1 MEKLIREVK
10 HAGRSLVRSKGF
22 AAAVMVTLSV
32 CIAVNVAIFA
42 IVNSVLLRPL
52 PVPNANAIVLMSNR
66 YPGAGVGDLNES
78 SSGDYYDRLQEVTVL
93 QEQAMFRFA
102 DQTISINGTPERTM
116 SMVATPS
123 LFRLLQVGPLL
134 GRGFTEDEAEVGG
147 EQKVL
152 LSYGMWQQLYG
163 GDRTVLGRELQLSGR
178 SFTIV
183 GVMPPDFSFVDP
195 EVRVWIPLAFTAG
208 EKAVHHSNNWYNI
221 GRLKPGAT
229 IQQVQAQIDALNVAN
244 LEKLPQMKQILINA
258 GFYTAVEPLQDM
270 LVKDVKA
277 TLYLLWAGAVF
288 VLLIGALNVANL
300 ALARLSLRRRE
311 LATRMALGAGRAQL
325 IRQVLVENLLLA
337 TASGVSGVF
346 IGAFLLRILAVVGL
360 NHFPRAYEVKIDDR
374 VVVVA
379 MVTAVA
385 AGTLVSFLSVIGL
398 YKKGFNDILQ
408 ESERTATSG
417 KGTRRLRQGLVVAQ
431 IAFAFFLLIG
441 SGLLLASFRQ
451 LLRVDPGF
459 RTNGVVT
466 ASISAPE
473 AKYRDPLQ
481 LQMLMN
487 RSLEAIRRTPGV
499 MSAGATT
506 TIPLGGH
513 YEDNVILAEGYAMKP
528 GESVISPRRLS
539 VTPGYLETMGV
550 SLLQGRY
557 FQQSDDRS
565 SQLVVIVDERLARR
579 FWPNSDPV
587 GQRMYEPDP
596 TALAKIVPRT
606 VWYRVVGVVRSVRL
620 EDLSGK
626 GNPEGAYY
634 FPYSQDTSNSYTIAV
649 GVAGD
654 SAATVRT
661 IRAEIAAIDPEL
673 ALFDIRTMSERT
685 QLSLSSRRT
694 SMSLAL
700 AFGLFALFLAAV
712 GIYGVLAYLVAH
724 RRREIGI
731 RVALGSTRAGI
742 VRLVL
747 REGFV
752 LVGVGLIL
760 GVAGAVSLR
769 TVVTTEIYGVSPLDP
784 LVIGSV
790 AIVFGV
796 VSLAACILPAR
807 RAMQVD
813 PAIVLSEQ

>member
-1 MEKLIREVK
+1 
-10 HAGRSLVRSKGF
+10 
-22 AAAVMVTLSV
+22 
-32 CIAVNVAIFA
+32 
-42 IVNSVLLRPL
+42 
-52 PVPNANAIVLMSNR
+52 
-66 YPGAGVGDLNES
+66 
-78 SSGDYYDRLQEVTVL
+78 
-93 QEQAMFRFA
+93 
-102 DQTISINGTPERTM
+102 
-116 SMVATPS
+116 
-123 LFRLLQVGPLL
+123 
-134 GRGFTEDEAEVGG
+134 
-147 EQKVL
+147 
-152 LSYGMWQQLYG
+152 
-163 GDRTVLGRELQLSGR
+163 
-178 SFTIV
+178 
-183 GVMPPDFSFVDP
+183 
-195 EVRVWIPLAFTAG
+195 
-208 EKAVHHSNNWYNI
+208 
-221 GRLKPGAT
+221 
-229 IQQVQAQIDALNVAN
+229 
-244 LEKLPQMKQILINA
+244 
-258 GFYTAVEPLQDM
+258 
-270 LVKDVKA
+270 
-277 TLYLLWAGAVF
+277 
-288 VLLIGALNVANL
+288 
-300 ALARLSLRRRE
+300 
-311 LATRMALGAGRAQL
+311 
-325 IRQVLVENLLLA
+325 
-337 TASGVSGVF
+337 
-346 IGAFLLRILAVVGL
+346 
-360 NHFPRAYEVKIDDR
+360 
-374 VVVVA
+374 
-379 MVTAVA
+379 
-385 AGTLVSFLSVIGL
+385 
-398 YKKGFNDILQ
+398 
-408 ESERTATSG
+408 
-417 KGTRRLRQGLVVAQ
+417 
-431 IAFAFFLLIG
+431 
-441 SGLLLASFRQ
+441 
-451 LLRVDPGF
+451 
-459 RTNGVVT
+459 
-466 ASISAPE
+466 
-473 AKYRDPLQ
+473 
-481 LQMLMN
+481 
-487 RSLEAIRRTPGV
+487 

-565 SQLVVIVDERLARR
+565 SPLVVIVDERLARR

-769 TVVTTEIYGVSPLDP
+769 TVVTTEIYGVRPLDP